1 MIRGFYNSVSALITL
16 QNEEETITNNISNMN
31 NNGYKKRLLT
41 KQSFD
46 DVMIS
51 NIQKLSGNEYV
62 RNNIG
67 TMNLGVKTSDVE
79 TIFTQGTF
87 KSTDNKTDFAIDGRG
102 FFVARN
108 ASGQDVY
115 TRDGN
120 FKVSQQ
126 GYLITNDGC
135 EVMGINNTTGAREPI
150 YVGNMNFSLDGDNN
164 INIEGVGST
173 HQLMTVDFNNED
185 YKTLEPLGDNYVT
198 TANPIYNTRVNVEQ
212 NVLESSNVDA
222 TDEMIKLM
230 QVKREFETN
239 QKFVKMEDE
248 TVQKAASELGKV

>member
-16 QNEEETITNNISNMN
+16 QNEEETITNNISNVN

-51 NIQKLSGNEYV
+51 NRQKLSGNKYV
-62 RNNIG
+62 RTNIG

-79 TIFTQGTF
+79 TLFTQGSF
-87 KSTDNKTDFAIDGRG
+87 KATDNQSDFAIDGRG

-108 ASGQDVY
+108 ANGQEVY

-120 FKVSQQ
+120 FKVNQQ

-135 EVMGINNTTGAREPI
+135 EVMGINNTTGAQESI
-150 YVGNMNFSLDGDNN
+150 YVGNMDFSLESDNSLN
-164 INIEGVGST
+164 LEGVGAT
-173 HQLMTVDFNNED
+173 HKLMTVDFSNDD

-198 TANPIYNTRVNVEQ
+198 TANPIYNARVNVAQ

-230 QVKREFETN
+230 QVKRQFETN

-248 TVQKAASELGKV
+248 TVQKAATELGRV

>member
-16 QNEEETITNNISNMN
+16 QNEEETITNNISNIN
-31 NNGYKKRLLT
+31 NNGYKQRLLT

-51 NIQKLSGNEYV
+51 NRQKLSGDKYV
-62 RNNIG
+62 RTNIG
-67 TMNLGVKTSDVE
+67 TMNLGVKTSDVD
-79 TIFTQGTF
+79 TIFTQGSF
-87 KSTDNKTDFAIDGRG
+87 KATDNQSDFAIDGRG

-108 ASGQDVY
+108 ANGQEVY

-120 FKVSQQ
+120 FKVNQQ

-135 EVMGINNTTGAREPI
+135 EVMGINNTTGAREGI

-164 INIEGVGST
+164 LNLEGVGAT
-173 HQLMTVDFNNED
+173 HKLMTVDFNNDD

-198 TANPIYNTRVNVEQ
+198 TANPIYNARVNVVQ

-222 TDEMIKLM
+222 TEEMIKLM
-230 QVKREFETN
+230 QVKRQFETN

-248 TVQKAASELGKV
+248 TVQKAATELGRV

>member
-16 QNEEETITNNISNMN
+16 QNEEETITNNISNIN

-51 NIQKLSGNEYV
+51 NRQKLSGDKYV
-62 RNNIG
+62 RTNIG
-67 TMNLGVKTSDVE
+67 TMNLGVKTSDVD
-79 TIFTQGTF
+79 TIFTQGSF
-87 KSTDNKTDFAIDGRG
+87 KATDNQSDFAIDGRG

-108 ASGQDVY
+108 ANGQEVY

-120 FKVSQQ
+120 FKVNQQ

-135 EVMGINNTTGAREPI
+135 EVMGINNTTGAREGI

-164 INIEGVGST
+164 LNLEGVGAT
-173 HQLMTVDFNNED
+173 HKLMTVDFNNDD

-198 TANPIYNTRVNVEQ
+198 TANPIYNARVNVVQ

-222 TDEMIKLM
+222 TEEMIKLM
-230 QVKREFETN
+230 QVKRQFETN

-248 TVQKAASELGKV
+248 TVQKAATELGRV

>member
-16 QNEEETITNNISNMN
+16 QNEEETITNNISNIN

-51 NIQKLSGNEYV
+51 NRQKLSGNQYV
-62 RNNIG
+62 RTNIG
-67 TMNLGVKTSDVE
+67 TMNLGVKTSDVD
-79 TIFTQGTF
+79 TIFTQGSF
-87 KSTDNKTDFAIDGRG
+87 KATDKQSDFAIDGRG

-108 ASGQDVY
+108 ANGQEVF

-120 FKVSQQ
+120 FKVNQQ
-126 GYLITNDGC
+126 GYLITNDGS
-135 EVMGINNTTGAREPI
+135 EVMGINNTTGAQEHI
-150 YVGNMNFSLDGDNN
+150 YVGSMNFSLEGDNN
-164 INIEGVGST
+164 LNLEGVGTT
-173 HQLMTVDFNNED
+173 HKLMTVDFSNDD

-198 TANPIYNTRVNVEQ
+198 TANPIYNARVNVVQ

-230 QVKREFETN
+230 QVKRQFETN

-248 TVQKAASELGKV
+248 TVQKAATELGRV

>member
-16 QNEEETITNNISNMN
+16 QNEEETITNNISNIN

-51 NIQKLSGNEYV
+51 NRQKLSGNQYV
-62 RNNIG
+62 RTNIG
-67 TMNLGVKTSDVE
+67 TMNLGVKTSDIDTV
-79 TIFTQGTF
+79 FTQGSF
-87 KSTDNKTDFAIDGRG
+87 KATDNQSDFAIDGRG

-108 ASGQDVY
+108 ANGQEVY

-120 FKVSQQ
+120 FKVNQQ

-135 EVMGINNTTGAREPI
+135 EVMGINNTTGAQEHI
-150 YVGNMNFSLDGDNN
+150 YVGNMNFSLEGDNN
-164 INIEGVGST
+164 LNLEGVGAT
-173 HQLMTVDFNNED
+173 HKLMTVDFSNDD

-198 TANPIYNTRVNVEQ
+198 TANPIYNARVNVAQ

-230 QVKREFETN
+230 QVKRQFETN

-248 TVQKAASELGKV
+248 TVQKAASELGRV

>member
-16 QNEEETITNNISNMN
+16 QNEEETITNNISNVN

-51 NIQKLSGNEYV
+51 NRQKLSGNKYV
-62 RNNIG
+62 RTNIG

-79 TIFTQGTF
+79 TLFTQGSF
-87 KSTDNKTDFAIDGRG
+87 KATDNQSDFAIDGRG

-108 ASGQDVY
+108 ANGQEVY

-120 FKVSQQ
+120 FKVNQQ

-135 EVMGINNTTGAREPI
+135 EVMGINNTTGAQESI
-150 YVGNMNFSLDGDNN
+150 YVGNMDFSLESDNSLN
-164 INIEGVGST
+164 LEGVGAT
-173 HQLMTVDFNNED
+173 HKLMTVDFSNDD

-198 TANPIYNTRVNVEQ
+198 IANPVYNARVNVVQ

-230 QVKREFETN
+230 QVKRQFETN

-248 TVQKAASELGKV
+248 TVQKAATELGRV

>member
-16 QNEEETITNNISNMN
+16 QNEEETITNNISNVN

-51 NIQKLSGNEYV
+51 NRQKLSGNKYV
-62 RNNIG
+62 RTNIG

-79 TIFTQGTF
+79 TLFTQGSF
-87 KSTDNKTDFAIDGRG
+87 KATDNQSDFAIDGRG

-108 ASGQDVY
+108 ANGQEVY

-120 FKVSQQ
+120 FKVNQQ

-135 EVMGINNTTGAREPI
+135 EVMGINNTTGAQESI
-150 YVGNMNFSLDGDNN
+150 YVGNMDFLLESDNSLNL
-164 INIEGVGST
+164 EGVGAT
-173 HQLMTVDFNNED
+173 HKLMTVDFSNDD
-185 YKTLEPLGDNYVT
+185 YKALEPLGDNYVT
-198 TANPIYNTRVNVEQ
+198 TANPVYNARVNVVQ

-230 QVKREFETN
+230 QVKRQFETN

-248 TVQKAASELGKV
+248 TVQKAATELGRV

>member
-16 QNEEETITNNISNMN
+16 QNEEETITNNISNIN

-51 NIQKLSGNEYV
+51 NRQKLSGDKYV
-62 RNNIG
+62 RTNIG

-79 TIFTQGTF
+79 TIFTQGSF
-87 KSTDNKTDFAIDGRG
+87 KSTDKQTDFAIDGRG
-102 FFVARN
+102 FFVARTAN
-108 ASGQDVY
+108 GQEVY

-120 FKVSQQ
+120 FKVNTQ

-135 EVMGINNTTGAREPI
+135 EVMGINNTTGATEPI

-164 INIEGVGST
+164 INLEGVGPT
-173 HQLMTVDFNNED
+173 HQLMTVDFNNDD
-185 YKTLEPLGDNYVT
+185 YNNLEPLGDNYVT
-198 TANPIYNTRVNVEQ
+198 TANPIYNARVNVVQ
-212 NVLESSNVDA
+212 NVLETSNVDA

-230 QVKREFETN
+230 QVKRQFETN

-248 TVQKAASELGKV
+248 TVQKAANELGKV

>member
-1 MIRGFYNSVSALITL
+1 MIRGFYNSVSGLIAL

-51 NIQKLSGNEYV
+51 NRQKLSGDKYV

-67 TMNLGVKTSDVE
+67 TMNLGVKVSDVE

-87 KSTDNKTDFAIDGRG
+87 KTTDKQTDFAINGRG

-108 ASGQDVY
+108 ANGQEVY
-115 TRDGN
+115 TRDGS
-120 FKVSQQ
+120 FKVNQQ
-126 GYLITNDGC
+126 GYLITSDGC

-150 YVGNMNFSLDGDNN
+150 YVGNMNISLDGDNN
-164 INIEGVGST
+164 LNLEGVGPT
-173 HQLMTVDFNNED
+173 HKLMTVDFSNDD
-185 YKTLEPLGDNYVT
+185 YKNLEPLGDNYVT
-198 TANPIYNTRVNVEQ
+198 TANPIYNARVDIRQ
-212 NVLESSNVDA
+212 NVIETSNVDP
-222 TDEMIKLM
+222 TEELIKLM
-230 QVKREFETN
+230 QVKRQFETN

-248 TVQKAASELGKV
+248 TVQKAANEIGRV

>member
-1 MIRGFYNSVSALITL
+1 MIRGFYNSVSGLITL
-16 QNEEETITNNISNMN
+16 QNEEETITNNITNVN

-46 DVMIS
+46 EVMIS
-51 NIQKLSGNEYV
+51 NRQKLSGDKYV

-79 TIFTQGTF
+79 TIFTQGSF
-87 KSTDNKTDFAIDGRG
+87 KSTDKQTDFAIDGRG

-108 ASGQDVY
+108 ANGQQVY

-120 FKVSQQ
+120 FKVNQQ

-135 EVMGINNTTGAREPI
+135 EVMGNNNTTGATE
-150 YVGNMNFSLDGDNN
+150 
-164 INIEGVGST
+164 
-173 HQLMTVDFNNED
+173 
-185 YKTLEPLGDNYVT
+185 DNYVT
-198 TANPIYNTRVNVEQ
+198 TANPIYNARVNVVQ
-212 NVLESSNVDA
+212 NALESSNVDS

-230 QVKREFETN
+230 QVKRQFETN
-239 QKFVKMEDE
+239 QKFVKMQDE
-248 TVQKAASELGKV
+248 TVQKAATELGRV

>member
-1 MIRGFYNSVSALITL
+1 MIRGFYNSVSGLITL
-16 QNEEETITNNISNMN
+16 QNEEEVITNNISNMN

-51 NIQKLSGNEYV
+51 NRQKLSGNKYV

-67 TMNLGVKTSDVE
+67 TMALGVKTSDVE
-79 TIFTQGTF
+79 TIFTQGSF
-87 KSTDNKTDFAIDGRG
+87 KSTDNQTDFAIDGRG

-108 ASGQDVY
+108 VNGQDVY

-120 FKVSQQ
+120 FKVNQQ

-135 EVMGINNTTGAREPI
+135 EVMGINNTTGTREHI

-164 INIEGVGST
+164 INIEGVGLT